1 MCGITGFWQT
11 KDSLNAAGLTTL
23 INAMSDQIS
32 TRGPDDA
39 GGWVCAE
46 TGIALGHRRLSIV
59 DLSPAGHQPMVSACG
74 RYVMIYNGEIY
85 NAPEIREKILTE
97 KPITFQGTSDTEV
110 LLEGC
115 ALWGV
120 KKLVQFC
127 IGMFA
132 FALYDRQH
140 KTVTLVRDRL
150 GIKPLYWGMKRS
162 TLFFGSQPKSFR
174 PHPHF
179 DGALNHEIIP
189 TYIRYGCVPA
199 PYSIYHDIRQL
210 EPGHLVVIQSDLSYQ
225 QETYWALEHHLKTQK
240 AQKPYETLIT
250 DLEALLSDAVKR
262 RMVADVPLGAFLSG
276 GIDSSLV
283 VALMQ
288 KQSSKPIKTF
298 TIGFDE
304 AEYNEAHHAK
314 AVAQHLGTDHHELYL
329 SVNEAADLVTALPQW
344 YDEPFADSSQIPT
357 YLVSKI
363 ARNQVTVSLSGDGGD
378 ELFAGYSRY
387 THGQKVIAYWNL
399 LPTPLKKAAAQA
411 IFALSQQQWSTL
423 SKYIFMGQGPQFMGR
438 RAHKLGKLLQQ
449 PNVQSIYSSLASQIA
464 QPLQYVNQEREISPL
479 KSLKTPQDFDSLIE
493 YMMYVDTKTYL
504 PNDILTKVDRA
515 SMALGLEA
523 RVPLLDHRVVEFA
536 QHIPLSQKIING
548 QGKAPLR
555 DILAHYVPRE
565 LFERPKTGFGIPIH
579 QWLRGRLRDW
589 AEELLSEK
597 ALKESAVFDVKQVR
611 QLWQGYLKNTN
622 DEAYGLWNFLMF
634 QAWYQEYQK

>member
-11 KDSLNAAGLTTL
+11 KGTPNSSELTSL
-23 INAMSDQIS
+23 IKAMSDKIKS
-32 TRGPDDA
+32 RGPDDE
-39 GGWVCAE
+39 GGWVCDNA
-46 TGIALGHRRLSIV
+46 GIALGHRRLSIV
-59 DLSPAGHQPMVSACG
+59 DLSPAGHQPMLSACG
-74 RYVMIYNGEIY
+74 RYVIVYNGEIY
-85 NAPEIREKILTE
+85 NAPEIREKILGE
-97 KPITFQGTSDTEV
+97 NPITFRGSSDTEV

-120 KKLVQFC
+120 HDLVRQC

-140 KTVTLVRDRL
+140 KTLTLVRDRL
-150 GIKPLYWGMKRS
+150 GIKPLYWGIKGQ

-179 DGALNHEIIP
+179 NGALNQDIMP
-189 TYIRYGCVPA
+189 TYIRYGYVPA
-199 PYSIYHDIRQL
+199 PYSIYQDIRQL
-210 EPGHLVVIQSDLSYQ
+210 EPGHLVVIQHDLSYK
-225 QETYWALEHHLKTQK
+225 QETYWALENHLSSQK
-240 AQKPYETLIT
+240 AEIPYNTLIT
-250 DLEALLSDAVKR
+250 DLEHLLSDAVKR
-262 RMVADVPLGAFLSG
+262 RMIADVPLGAFLSG

-288 KQSSKPIKTF
+288 KQSAKPIKTF
-298 TIGFDE
+298 TIGFEE
-304 AEYNEAHHAK
+304 AEYNEAPHAK

-329 SVNEAADLVTALPQW
+329 SVTEAADLVTAMPQW

-363 ARNQVTVSLSGDGGD
+363 ARSQVTVSLSGDGGD

-387 THGQKVIAYWNL
+387 THGQKIIAYWNF
-399 LPTPLKKAAAQA
+399 LPSPIKKAQAQV
-411 IFALSQQQWSTL
+411 IFALSQQQWS
-423 SKYIFMGQGPQFMGR
+423 SVCKYAFMGRGPQFAGR
-438 RAHKLGKLLQQ
+438 RAHKLGKLLRQ
-449 PNVQSIYSSLASQIA
+449 PNEQAIYSSLVSQIS
-464 QPLQYVNQEREISPL
+464 QPLSYLNQDKEINTFGTLNP
-479 KSLKTPQDFDSLIE
+479 PQDFESLVE

-536 QHIPLSQKIING
+536 QQIPLSQKIIQG

-555 DILAHYVPRE
+555 DILAQYVPRE

-579 QWLRGRLRDW
+579 EWLRGRLRDW
-589 AEELLSEK
+589 AEDLLSEK
-597 ALKESAVFDVKQVR
+597 ALRDSEVFDVKQVR
-611 QLWQGYLKNTN
+611 QLWEGYLKGSN

-634 QAWYQEYQK
+634 QAWYQEYQQ